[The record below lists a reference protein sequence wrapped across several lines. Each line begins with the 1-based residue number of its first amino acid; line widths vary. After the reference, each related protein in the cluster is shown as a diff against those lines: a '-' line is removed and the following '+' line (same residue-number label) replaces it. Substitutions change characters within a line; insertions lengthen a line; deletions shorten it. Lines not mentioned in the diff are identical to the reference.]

1 MSHPS
6 PEPGGQ
12 KTHRSIPYSLLE
24 LASVREGDSVGQTLA
39 NSVAYARHGEQLGF
53 NRFWLAEHHNMEGI
67 SSSATSVL
75 IGHIAGA
82 TRTLRVGS
90 GGIML
95 PNHPPLVVAE
105 QFGTLESL
113 YPGRIDLGL
122 GRAPGTDPITS
133 RALRRD
139 HLGAEQFPEDV
150 ARLQTLLGPLQPGQ
164 QVKAIP
170 GADTNVPIWLL
181 GSSLYS
187 AQLAAQ
193 RGLPYAFAG
202 HFAPRLYREAIH
214 LYRSQFQP
222 SDTLKKPYAMLAVP
236 AVPADTDEEAR
247 FLATTSHQR
256 ILSLFRGQPLWMRP
270 PVESMNGLWN
280 AGEKAGVQDFLSLQ
294 LLGSADTVRQQLD
307 RLLDSVEVDEV
318 MFTIDLYDPE
328 KRRHALDILAAT
340 RTETRAAN
348 RSLS

>member
-1 MSHPS
+1 MSQNSSAQFPV
-6 PEPGGQ
+6 
-12 KTHRSIPYSLLE
+12 YSLLE

-39 NSVAYARHGEQLGF
+39 NSVAYARHAENLGF

-67 SSSATSVL
+67 SSSATAVL
-75 IGHIAGA
+75 VGHIAGA
-82 TRTLRVGS
+82 TGTLRVGS

-95 PNHPPLVVAE
+95 PNHPPLVIAE

-139 HLGAEQFPEDV
+139 GLGAEQFPEDV
-150 ARLQTLLGPLQPGQ
+150 ARLQSLLGPLQPGQ
-164 QVKAIP
+164 PVKAIP
-170 GADTNVPIWLL
+170 GAGTNVPIWLL

-187 AQLAAQ
+187 AQLAAM

-202 HFAPRLYREAIH
+202 HFAPRLYREAIQT
-214 LYRSQFQP
+214 YRDNFQP
-222 SDTLKKPYAMLAVP
+222 SDQLDKPYVILAVP
-236 AVPADTDEEAR
+236 AVPADTDEEAQ
-247 FLATTSHQR
+247 FLATTSYQR

-270 PVESMNGLWN
+270 PVKSMEGLWN
-280 AGEKAGVQDFLSLQ
+280 SGEQAGVKDFLSLQ
-294 LLGSADTVRQQLD
+294 LLGSEDTLREQLD
-307 RLLDSVEVDEV
+307 RLLQTVDVDEL
-318 MFTIDLYDPE
+318 MFTVDLYDPE

-340 RTETRAAN
+340 RH
-348 RSLS
+348 

>member
-1 MSHPS
+1 MSQNSSAQFPV
-6 PEPGGQ
+6 
-12 KTHRSIPYSLLE
+12 YSLLE

-39 NSVAYARHGEQLGF
+39 NSVAYARHAESLGF

-67 SSSATSVL
+67 SSSATAVL
-75 IGHIAGA
+75 VGHIAGA
-82 TRTLRVGS
+82 TGTLRVGS

-95 PNHPPLVVAE
+95 PNHPPLVIAE

-139 HLGAEQFPEDV
+139 GLGAEQFPEDV
-150 ARLQTLLGPLQPGQ
+150 ARLQSLLGPLQPGQ
-164 QVKAIP
+164 PVKAIP
-170 GADTNVPIWLL
+170 GAGTNVPIWLL

-187 AQLAAQ
+187 AQLAAM

-202 HFAPRLYREAIH
+202 HFAPRLYREAIQT
-214 LYRSQFQP
+214 YRDNFQP
-222 SDTLKKPYAMLAVP
+222 SDQLDKPYVILAVP
-236 AVPADTDEEAR
+236 AVPADTDEEAQ
-247 FLATTSHQR
+247 FLATTSYQR

-270 PVESMNGLWN
+270 PVKSMEGLWN
-280 AGEKAGVQDFLSLQ
+280 SGEQAGVKDFLSLQ
-294 LLGSADTVRQQLD
+294 LLGSEDTLREQLE
-307 RLLDSVEVDEV
+307 RLLQTVEVDEL
-318 MFTIDLYDPE
+318 MFTVDLYDPE

-340 RTETRAAN
+340 RH
-348 RSLS
+348 